1 MRFQILETSR
11 WARPQR
17 TRNAANKRSCYNPR
31 VKNSQSRRCVFRR
44 VCRLALVVAGLSLV
58 PSARSV
64 VRVAVPEAA
73 NSTSSKIV
81 ELHLSGE
88 VEPVMAEY
96 ITNGIAKANA
106 ERANLILILM
116 DTPGGLDTS
125 MRAIIQS
132 ILRSQVPVVTYVYP
146 TGSRAASAGFFIL
159 LSADVDA
166 MSPGTET
173 GAASPIEEVAGQT
186 VQIDPTLRK
195 KIVNDAEAFLRSYVS
210 KRGRNVKLA
219 MTAVSDAKAFS
230 DTEALQGNLIDLV
243 ASSPQNLLAQLNG
256 RTITRLDGS
265 KETLSLPNPVIVPLQ
280 MTGRERFLSR
290 IVQPDVF
297 FVLLIVGVLG
307 LYAEFTHPG
316 MFAPGVIGA
325 IALVLALFA
334 MHLLPVNFTGL
345 LLIFAAFVLFILEAK
360 YPTHGILGVG
370 GVAAM
375 VIGALMLIRTPLTGM
390 GVSLGVALGV
400 ALPFGVMIIILM
412 RLVLRSFR
420 WKPSTGTEELLGTEA
435 EVVQP
440 IGASGAAGLVRVH
453 GELWRAVVAD
463 GPVPLGARVRVKKIS
478 GLTLEVES
486 IEASQPK

>member
-1 MRFQILETSR
+1 MKTF
-11 WARPQR
+11 P
-17 TRNAANKRSCYNPR
+17 
-31 VKNSQSRRCVFRR
+31 FRR
-44 VCRLALVVAGLSLV
+44 SSWRRVWLLALVVAGLSAFPLV
-58 PSARSV
+58 CGLANAAGRAASD
-64 VRVAVPEAA
+64 AA
-73 NSTSSKIV
+73 NSSPSSNVV
-81 ELHLSGE
+81 ELRLSGE
-88 VEPVMAEY
+88 VEPVLAEY
-96 ITNGIAKANA
+96 ITNGIAKANREHA
-106 ERANLILILM
+106 QLILITM

-146 TGSRAASAGFFIL
+146 SGSRAASAGFFIL

-173 GAASPIEEVAGQT
+173 GAASPIAEIGGQPI
-186 VQIDPTLRK
+186 QIDPTLRK

-219 MTAVSDAKAFS
+219 STAVSEAKAFS
-230 DTEALQGNLIDLV
+230 DTEALKGNLIDLI
-243 ASSPQNLLAQLNG
+243 AKSPEGLLAQLNG

-265 KETLSLPNPVIVPLQ
+265 KEMLSLPNPTIVPIG
-280 MTGRERFLSR
+280 MSGRERFLSR

-316 MFAPGVIGA
+316 MFAPGVIGG

-360 YPTHGILGVG
+360 YPSHGILGIG
-370 GVAAM
+370 GVIAM
-375 VIGALMLIRTPLTGM
+375 VLGALMLIRSPLTGM
-390 GVSLGVALGV
+390 GVSLGVAFGV
-400 ALPFGVMIIILM
+400 TIPFGIMIIILM

-420 WKPSTGTEELLGTEA
+420 WKAATGREELVGTEA

-440 IGASGAAGLVRVH
+440 IGASGGAGLVRVH
-453 GELWRAVVAD
+453 GELWRAVVTD
-463 GPVPLGARVRVKKIS
+463 GPVPQGARVRVKKIS

-486 IEASQPK
+486 LEPSQARQPQDA